1 MVPKFLGLAQFKGN
15 CKMPDPQ
22 NLVHLCRGLL
32 VKIHFLLLVSSFVR
46 KIAIFLIKL
55 TWKSSGNSGKVSRF
69 FNVLHFLV
77 SSVLLRFYRLFLT

>member
-32 VKIHFLLLVSSFVR
+32 VK
-46 KIAIFLIKL
+46 LIYYVGGRWSI
-55 TWKSSGNSGKVSRF
+55 TNKS
-69 FNVLHFLV
+69 NVIIECFI
-77 SSVLLRFYRLFLT
+77 T